1 MVDIGAVRTAIEQV
15 EDPEIHRTLGELG
28 MVRDLDVSDGA
39 VSVLIALTIPGCPL
53 KNQINADVTDA
64 AMSVEGVAAVEVTF
78 TSMTDEERAELSADL
93 RGGAAEARE
102 IAFAAP
108 GSKTRVIGIASGKGG
123 VGKSSVTAN
132 LGVALADEGLRVG
145 IIDADV
151 WGFSIPKMMGVDR
164 APTVLDDMLLPPE
177 AHGVPVISMD
187 FFVQP
192 DQAVVWRGPMLH
204 KALEQFLVDVH
215 WGDLDYLLIDM
226 PPGTGDVAIS
236 ISQYLPRSE
245 ILVVTTPQPAAQR
258 VAVRAGLMAR
268 KVDQDIIGVI
278 ENMSWFTGD
287 DGKRYELFGSGGGLA
302 LSQELGV
309 ELMGQIPLVPA
320 LREGADEG
328 RPIMVVDPDGEA
340 AAAFK
345 ALAAQLV
352 ERGPRL
358 KSHPDLVLS

>member
-1 MVDIGAVRTAIEQV
+1 MVDVGAVRTAIEQV
-15 EDPEIHRTLGELG
+15 EDPEIHRSLGELG
-28 MVRDLDVSDGA
+28 MVRDLA
-39 VSVLIALTIPGCPL
+39 VSEGSVVVLVALTIPGCPL
-53 KNQINADVTDA
+53 KDQLQGDVTAA
-64 AMSVEGVAAVEVTF
+64 AMSVEGVTGVDVSF
-78 TSMTDEERAELSADL
+78 TSMTDEERSALSADL
-93 RGGAAEARE
+93 RGPAGEARE
-102 IAFAAP
+102 ITLAKA

-132 LGVALADEGLRVG
+132 LAVALAAKGLRAG

-151 WGFSIPKMMGVDR
+151 WGFSIPKMMGIDR
-164 APTVLDDMLLPPE
+164 PPTVLDDMLLPPE
-177 AHGVPVISMD
+177 AYGVGVISMD

-245 ILVVTTPQPAAQR
+245 ILVITTPQPTAQR

-268 KVDQDIIGVI
+268 KVNQDIVGVV

-287 DGKRYELFGSGGGLA
+287 DGKRYELFGSGGGAELA
-302 LSQELGV
+302 AQLDVDLLGQV
-309 ELMGQIPLVPA
+309 PLVPE
-320 LREGADEG
+320 LREGADVG
-328 RPIMVVDPDGEA
+328 RPIVAIDPEGEA
-340 AAAFK
+340 ASAF
-345 ALAAQLV
+345 ARLADELV
-352 ERGPRL
+352 ARGPRL
-358 KSHPDLVLS
+358 TSHPELVIS

>member
-1 MVDIGAVRTAIEQV
+1 VVDVGAVRTAIEQV
-15 EDPEIHRTLGELG
+15 DDPEIHRSLGELG
-28 MVRDLDVSDGA
+28 MVRDLTVTDGA
-39 VSVLIALTIPGCPL
+39 VSVLVALTIPGCPL
-53 KNQINADVTDA
+53 KDQLQGDVTAAAMTVADVT
-64 AMSVEGVAAVEVTF
+64 SVDVTF
-78 TSMTDEERAELSADL
+78 TSMTDEERAALSADL
-93 RGGAAEARE
+93 RGQAGDSRE
-102 IAFAAP
+102 IALAMP

-132 LGVALADEGLRVG
+132 LAVALAQKDLRVG

-151 WGFSIPKMMGVDR
+151 WGFSIPKMMGIDR
-164 APTVLDDMLLPPE
+164 PPTVLDDMLLPPE
-177 AHGVPVISMD
+177 AFGVGVISMD

-245 ILVVTTPQPAAQR
+245 ILVVTTPQPTAQR

-268 KVDQDIIGVI
+268 KVNQDIVGIV

-287 DGKRYELFGSGGGLA
+287 DGKRYELFGAGGGAALA
-302 LSQELGV
+302 DQLDVDLLGQV
-309 ELMGQIPLVPA
+309 PLVPE
-320 LREGADEG
+320 LREGADTG
-328 RPIMVVDPDGEA
+328 RPITAIDPDGEA
-340 AAAFK
+340 AMAF
-345 ALAAQLV
+345 ARLADELV
-352 ERGPRL
+352 ARGPRL
-358 KSHPDLVLS
+358 TSHPELVIS

>member
-1 MVDIGAVRTAIEQV
+1 MVDVAAVRTAIEQV
-15 EDPEIHRTLGELG
+15 EDPEIHRTFGELG
-28 MVRDLDVSDGA
+28 MVRDLDVSDGS

-53 KNQINADVTDA
+53 KNQINSDVTEA
-64 AMSVEGVAAVEVTF
+64 AMSVEGVTSVEVSF
-78 TSMTDEERAELSADL
+78 TSMTDEERAALSADL
-93 RGGAAEARE
+93 RGGGSEARE

-108 GSKTRVIGIASGKGG
+108 GNKTRVVGIASGKGG

-132 LGVALADEGLRVG
+132 LGVALAQQGLRVG

-177 AHGVPVISMD
+177 AHGVHVISMD

-245 ILVVTTPQPAAQR
+245 ILVVTTPQATAQR
-258 VAVRAGLMAR
+258 VAVRAGLMAK
-268 KVDQDIIGVI
+268 KVDQDIIGVV

-287 DGKRYELFGSGGGLA
+287 DGKRYELFGQGGGLA

-309 ELMGQIPLVPA
+309 EMMGQIPLVPA

-328 RPIMVVDPDGEA
+328 RPIVAVEPDGEA
-340 AAAFK
+340 AGAFR
-345 ALAAQLV
+345 ALATQLV

-358 KSHPDLVLS
+358 KSHPELVIS